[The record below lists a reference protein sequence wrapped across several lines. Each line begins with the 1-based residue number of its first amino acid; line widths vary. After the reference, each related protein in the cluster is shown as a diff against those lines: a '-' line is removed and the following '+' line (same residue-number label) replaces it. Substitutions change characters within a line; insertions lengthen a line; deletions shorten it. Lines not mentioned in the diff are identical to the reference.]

1 MAFYRLHHLQLSN
14 ARQWAPISAQLWLK
28 NTPYN
33 YYFVLYFLYKINWLS
48 VRSKHNRHPRQWLFI
63 WYDIP
68 INNLKIRAILLA
80 FINLFPSTCW
90 LYPSHPIPSLLI
102 LMSSYSLYRQLSDIY
117 CFALFTRHGGGKN
130 GGKIKKIK

>member
-33 YYFVLYFLYKINWLS
+33 YYFMLYFLYKINWLS

-102 LMSSYSLYRQLSDIY
+102 LMHNIGNFLTFIVSHYSLATAEERMEE
-117 CFALFTRHGGGKN
+117 K
-130 GGKIKKIK
+130 